1 MLKSESYQKG
11 IVLSTGLNFFVKA
24 ILFFNTIVIAW
35 YFGTS
40 IDTDLYFYIFSTI
53 TLIAALVNGM
63 DLAVILPEG
72 MHLQE
77 EKGKK
82 EAMAFYNFFGF
93 CYLLIGLLIFLVLFF
108 FSVPI
113 YSIVSSYKTGV
124 LSSHTSLLLLSSA
137 LPLLIIL
144 TNYFTSVLT
153 TLKYFTA
160 PLIANG
166 IAQLFALGS
175 LIIFHGK
182 WGVVS
187 ILFGM
192 LVGYLLNICLLLFFM
207 YFKLHWY
214 VGFSAKHIT
223 KRIKKNLA
231 SVQLGNMATF
241 AFNYGIIVVLSG
253 LPVGVYSAYNY
264 SMQILNIPNSF
275 IVGQAAAVAGIKFN
289 ELAAKNLTQEFNR
302 IFLQSVEILLFLI
315 VPFCCLAYLYAD
327 VIVHFLYMRGGFTA
341 ASAEKVVYFMQY
353 LIFLAP
359 CFTINTLITRVMTA
373 GKKVSQTFFFQLGF
387 NLTAL
392 LLMIF
397 FTQAYQEK
405 GFIISMLAAYYFYVT
420 VVCVFLFRWL
430 MPFIHY
436 TGVIKTMALILLFN
450 LPFMWIFSVIFDRH
464 QSLPVFLM
472 ISIGYYA
479 VVLIVNHLVKINKL
493 TDLYFSDFTNKFL
506 SKIKG

>member
-1 MLKSESYQKG
+1 MLKSESYRKG
-11 IVLSTGLNFFVKA
+11 IVLSTGLNIFVKGV
-24 ILFFNTIVIAW
+24 LFFNTIVIAW

-53 TLIAALVNGM
+53 TLISALVNGM

-72 MHLQE
+72 MHIQE
-77 EKGKK
+77 EKGMK

-93 CYLLIGLLIFLVLFF
+93 CYLLIGLLIFFILFF
-108 FSVPI
+108 FSVPF
-113 YSIVSSYKTGV
+113 YSNVSAFKPGI
-124 LSSHTSLLLLSSA
+124 LSSHSSLLMLSSV

-153 TLKYFTA
+153 TLKFFTA

-166 IAQLFALGS
+166 IAQLFALVS
-175 LIIFHGK
+175 LFLFHDK
-182 WGVVS
+182 WGVGS
-187 ILFGM
+187 ILIGM
-192 LVGYLLNICLLLFFM
+192 LFGYLLNISLLLFFM
-207 YFKLHWY
+207 YFKLQWH

-223 KRIKKNLA
+223 KRIKTNLA

-241 AFNYGIIVVLSG
+241 SFNYGIIVVLSS

-289 ELAAKNLTQEFNR
+289 ELAAKNLPQEFNR

-315 VPFCCLAYLYAD
+315 IPFCCLSYLYAD
-327 VIVHFLYMRGGFTA
+327 IIVKFLYLRGGFTKE
-341 ASAEKVVYFMQY
+341 SAEKVVYFMQY

-373 GKKVSQTFFFQLGF
+373 GKKVSQTFFFQLSF
-387 NLTAL
+387 NLSAL

-397 FTQAYQEK
+397 FTRAFMEK
-405 GFIISMLAAYYFYVT
+405 GFIISMLVAYYFYVT
-420 VVCVFLFRWL
+420 VVCIFLFKWL
-430 MPFIHY
+430 MPFINY
-436 TGVIKTMALILLFN
+436 TSVIKTMGLIFLFN
-450 LPFMWIFSVIFDRH
+450 LPVMWIFSLIFDR
-464 QSLPVFLM
+464 QQPIPLFFI

-479 VVLIVNHLVKINKL
+479 IVLIVNHVFKINKL
-493 TDLYFSDFTNKFL
+493 TDDYFSHFAGKL
-506 SKIKG
+506 LPKIKK